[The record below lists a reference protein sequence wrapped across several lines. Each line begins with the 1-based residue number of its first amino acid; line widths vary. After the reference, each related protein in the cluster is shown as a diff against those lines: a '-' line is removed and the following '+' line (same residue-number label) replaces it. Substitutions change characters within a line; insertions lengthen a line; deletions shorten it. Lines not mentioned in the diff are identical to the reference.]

1 MKLRLTILM
10 CLLMTTVALVT
21 GRSESRTTTTAPAQL
36 EMRCGWFSN
45 PTPGNVWL
53 YDRDGEWTIEVQGG
67 YRVEDDWE
75 WPNFA
80 PGQCVKTNVNY
91 GYGCACLR
99 MRVDKETNRVL
110 EIKASRSRPLS
121 VCRQD
126 TALRKCKGSK

>member
-1 MKLRLTILM
+1 MKMRLTILL
-10 CLLMTTVALVT
+10 CLLITTVALVS
-21 GRSESRTTTTAPAQL
+21 GRPEPATTTTAPAQL

-53 YDRDGEWTIEVQGG
+53 YDRDAEWTIEVQGG
-67 YRVEDDWE
+67 YQVENDWE

-80 PGQCVKTNVNY
+80 AGQWVKTNVHY

-99 MRVDKETNRVL
+99 MRVDKETKRVL
-110 EIKASRSRPLS
+110 EIKTTRARPLS

-126 TALRKCKGSK
+126 KALKKWKSSL

>member
-1 MKLRLTILM
+1 MKIRLTILLG
-10 CLLMTTVALVT
+10 LLITSVAFVS
-21 GRSESRTTTTAPAQL
+21 GRPEPATATIEPAQF

-67 YRVEDDWE
+67 YRVEGDWE

-80 PGQCVKTNVNY
+80 AGQWVKTNVHY

-110 EIKASRSRPLS
+110 EIKTTRARPLS

-126 TALRKCKGSK
+126 KALKKWKGSL

>member
-1 MKLRLTILM
+1 MKIRLTILL
-10 CLLMTTVALVT
+10 CLLMTTVAFVS
-21 GRSESRTTTTAPAQL
+21 GRSESTTTTTAPAQL

-67 YRVEDDWE
+67 YQVEGDWE

-80 PGQCVKTNVNY
+80 PGQWVKTNVHY

-99 MRVDKETNRVL
+99 MRVDKETNRAL
-110 EIKASRSRPLS
+110 EIKTSRARPLS

-126 TALRKCKGSK
+126 KALKKWKGSL